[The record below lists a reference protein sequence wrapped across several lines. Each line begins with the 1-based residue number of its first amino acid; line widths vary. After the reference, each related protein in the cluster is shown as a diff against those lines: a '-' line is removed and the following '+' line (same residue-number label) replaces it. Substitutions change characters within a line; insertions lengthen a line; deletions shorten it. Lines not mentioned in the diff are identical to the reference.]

1 VKFTKRNIQKSDGN
15 GGSYLS
21 LKDGESVTVVFRGE
35 IHEFWQSWPYGGEKL
50 VFDKPTAGA
59 SSRFKANVVIRE
71 NNKFIA
77 KVWEFGLA
85 IYVQLGE
92 INEVYPLERTK
103 LKITRRGA
111 DKKTSYML
119 LPIVAEP
126 LSGQLMAEVEA
137 VPLNILDGKS
147 EPEKEASDEFGF

>member
-1 VKFTKRNIQKSDGN
+1 MKFTKRNIVKSDTN
-15 GGSYLS
+15 GGAYLK
-21 LKDGESVTVVFRGE
+21 LADGDSATVVFRGE
-35 IHEFWQSWPYGGEKL
+35 VHEFWQSWPRGGEKQI
-50 VFDKPTAGA
+50 FDKPMAGA
-59 SSRFKANVVIRE
+59 ASRFKANVVIRE
-71 NNKFIA
+71 NNKFVA

-92 INEVYPLERTK
+92 INEVYPLEITK

-119 LPIVAEP
+119 LPIVSEP
-126 LSGQLMAEVEA
+126 LSGGLLAEIQA

-147 EPEKEASDEFGF
+147 EPEKPADEFGF